1 MCIAQATKNLRCWK
15 RQQIILQRG
24 VEGAFLPRL
33 KSRVSCAELMTR
45 LEKLQSATADDL
57 ASLFTIMDDDG
68 EYLPL
73 LMPMNLIKDPD
84 NLDEIIQSQSEWLQG
99 EYWPGDFGLGCF
111 DEPIMPEPEIYS

>member
-1 MCIAQATKNLRCWK
+1 
-15 RQQIILQRG
+15 
-24 VEGAFLPRL
+24 
-33 KSRVSCAELMTR
+33 MTR
-45 LEKLQSATADDL
+45 LEKLQSATANDL

-73 LMPMNLIKDPD
+73 LMPMNLVKDPD
-84 NLDEIIQSQSEWLQG
+84 NLDEIIQSQIEWLQG